1 MSDTLIT
8 SNDPKGRHAT
18 DLFRSAYDNAC
29 LDDKRAQRLNEHGGD
44 LQKGIGELIARIT
57 VEEGSLEELILDLKL
72 HRVHLRP
79 EEFPP
84 QPEDRDCRR
93 EYKLFPYKEGH
104 GHRTEDIINRLIR
117 KNYPPATV
125 REMLKYAI
133 RYWDGRSR
141 IIALGS
147 VASSKFDFR
156 ADVPV
161 LNCINGV
168 RTLDSK
174 DFKYACSRG
183 ISYCLGVRRS

>member
-44 LQKGIGELIARIT
+44 FQKGIGELIARIT

-93 EYKLFPYKEGH
+93 EYKLFPYTEGS
-104 GHRTEDIINRLIR
+104 GHSTEDIIARLTR
-117 KNYPPATV
+117 KDYPSATV
-125 REMLKYAI
+125 REMLRYAI
-133 RYWDGRSR
+133 RYWDGR
-141 IIALGS
+141 IKIVALGS
-147 VASSKFDFR
+147 ISAPQFSD
-156 ADVPV
+156 AHVPV
-161 LNCINGV
+161 LSCYDGV
-168 RTLDSK
+168 RTLDTLQ
-174 DFKYACSRG
+174 FRYACKG
-183 ISYCLGVRRS
+183 GTTFCLGVRRS